1 MSSGFKLR
9 TLEDLGKEQYSK
21 TAKSENESLLFFFQM
36 GRYSWWKRWAST
48 KLGKVVLYEVAYYN

>member
-21 TAKSENESLLFFFQM
+21 TAKSENGSLLFFSNGSLLLM
-36 GRYSWWKRWAST
+36 EKMS
-48 KLGKVVLYEVAYYN
+48 LYQVGEGGLI